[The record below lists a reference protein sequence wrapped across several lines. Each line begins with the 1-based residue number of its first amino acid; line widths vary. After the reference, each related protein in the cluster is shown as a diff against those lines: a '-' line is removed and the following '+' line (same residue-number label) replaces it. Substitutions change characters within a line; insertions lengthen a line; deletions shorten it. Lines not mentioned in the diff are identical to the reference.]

1 MPPRTLSCNRVTASS
16 CPEMKVSDRIRM
28 RSRLTRLMGFGFS
41 LLITM
46 PIWCQTENEL
56 QREPVLGSAGVIKN
70 TTPDSNIND
79 TSHLGDRMLTPPLV
93 GGQFYPTVP
102 TSTERSNYLRYGVLF
117 TTAYTDNVLGGFS
130 GRPIGDATYSI
141 APTAALDVT
150 TSRMHWQADYAPG
163 FTFYQ
168 RISARKDADH
178 SATIDFQYRLSPHAT
193 LSAGDNFLRSSSVF
207 HQYDLGSIDPVSGGT
222 QVTNASVIVPIADR
236 LRNSANVGLTDQF
249 ALNEMIGAS
258 GTFTNLHY
266 PNPAQV
272 SGLYDSSSQS
282 ASAFFS
288 RRVAQVHYVG
298 ITYQYQRLVA
308 QPTQSVSETQTQA
321 AMLFYT
327 FFPSTRFSLSFFGG
341 SQYSHTV
348 QPTLSPSQA
357 QLPETK
363 TWTPAA
369 GASLNWQG
377 RLTAVA
383 LSYSHM
389 ITPGSGL
396 VGAVYQDSGTLSLKR
411 QIRRT
416 LNGSLS
422 WGYAQNNYVGNAVLA
437 NNGHSIFGTAS
448 LEHQFV
454 EHMNVQI
461 GYTRIHQT
469 YSGVPVLS
477 LNPDTNRAFVSI
489 SYQFSRPLGR

>member
-1 MPPRTLSCNRVTASS
+1 
-16 CPEMKVSDRIRM
+16 
-28 RSRLTRLMGFGFS
+28 MGFGFS

-46 PIWCQTENEL
+46 PIWCQTQNEP
-56 QREPVLGSAGVIKN
+56 QREPVLALAGVINN
-70 TTPDSNIND
+70 TTPDNNIND
-79 TSHLGDRMLTPPLV
+79 TSHPSDRMLTPPPV
-93 GGQFYPTVP
+93 SGQIYSTVP
-102 TSTERSNYLRYGVLF
+102 TSAERSNYLRYGLLF
-117 TTAYTDNVLGGFS
+117 TTAYTDNVLGGSS
-130 GRPIGDATYSI
+130 GRPMGDATYSI
-141 APTAALDVT
+141 APTAALNVT
-150 TSRMHWQADYAPG
+150 TSRLHWQGDYSPG

-168 RISARKDADH
+168 RTSARNAADH

-207 HQYDLGSIDPVSGGT
+207 HQSDLGSIGPVSGGT

-236 LRNSANVGLTDQF
+236 LSNSANVGWTYQF

-258 GTFTNLHY
+258 GTFTTLHY

-272 SGLYDSSSQS
+272 SGMYDSSSQS
-282 ASAFFS
+282 GSAFFS

-308 QPTQSVSETQTQA
+308 QPTQSASETQTQA

-327 FFPSTRFSLSFFGG
+327 FFPSMRFSLSFFGG
-341 SQYSHTV
+341 SQYADTV

-383 LSYSHM
+383 FGYSHM

-396 VGAVYQDSGTLSLKR
+396 VGAVKQDGGTLSLNR

-416 LNGSLS
+416 WKGSLS
-422 WGYAQNNYVGNAVLA
+422 GGYAQNNYVGSTLLV

-448 LEHQFV
+448 LEHQLV
-454 EHMNVQI
+454 ERLNVQL
-461 GYTRIHQT
+461 GYTRLHQT
-469 YSGVPVLS
+469 YSGVAALS
-477 LNPDTNRAFVSI
+477 LTPDTNRAFVSL